1 MSLLASLVFAL
12 AAFAVVAAIR
22 STVLQY
28 GNAALANVAALR
40 DCSASREF
48 RVQAVTVVARQ
59 TAGGEVRV
67 GDARRIAARNPAPRR
82 INRSATLRAA
92 A

>member
-1 MSLLASLVFAL
+1 MSLLASLVIAL
-12 AAFAVVAAIR
+12 AAFAVVAALR

-28 GNAALANVAALR
+28 GNAALANVATLR
-40 DCSASREF
+40 DCGASREF

-59 TAGGEVRV
+59 TLGGDV
-67 GDARRIAARNPAPRR
+67 RRIAARNPAPRR

>member
-40 DCSASREF
+40 DCSDVRAF
-48 RVQAVTVVARQ
+48 RVQTVTVVARQ
-59 TAGGEVRV
+59 TLGGDV
-67 GDARRIAARNPAPRR
+67 RRIAARTPAPRR
-82 INRSATLRAA
+82 VKPTAKLRAA

>member
-1 MSLLASLVFAL
+1 MSFLASLVFAL
-12 AAFAVVAAIR
+12 AALVVVVAVR

-28 GNAALANVAALR
+28 RGAALRNIAALR

-48 RVQAVTVVARQ
+48 RVQTVTVVARQ
-59 TAGGEVRV
+59 TAVIRP
-67 GDARRIAARNPAPRR
+67 IAARNAAPRR

>member
-1 MSLLASLVFAL
+1 MSFLASLVFAL
-12 AAFAVVAAIR
+12 AAFVVVVAVR

-28 GNAALANVAALR
+28 RDAALRNVAALR
-40 DCSASREF
+40 DCSTSREF

-59 TAGGEVRV
+59 TV
-67 GDARRIAARNPAPRR
+67 GTEIRRIATRNAVSRR

>member
-1 MSLLASLVFAL
+1 MSILASLVFAL
-12 AAFAVVAAIR
+12 AALAVVAAVR
-22 STVLQY
+22 STVLQF

-48 RVQAVTVVARQ
+48 RVQAVTVVARP
-59 TAGGEVRV
+59 APADV
-67 GDARRIAARNPAPRR
+67 RRIAARNPAPRR
-82 INRSATLRAA
+82 IKLAAGLRAA

>member
-1 MSLLASLVFAL
+1 MSFLASLVFAL
-12 AAFAVVAAIR
+12 AAIVVVAAVR

-28 GNAALANVAALR
+28 RGAALRNVAALR

-59 TAGGEVRV
+59 TAVIRP
-67 GDARRIAARNPAPRR
+67 IAARNPAPRR

>member
-1 MSLLASLVFAL
+1 MSFLASLVFAL
-12 AAFAVVAAIR
+12 AALVVVAAVR

-28 GNAALANVAALR
+28 RGAALRNVAALR

-59 TAGGEVRV
+59 TAVIRP
-67 GDARRIAARNPAPRR
+67 IAARSPAPRR
-82 INRSATLRAA
+82 NRAATLRAA

>member
-12 AAFAVVAAIR
+12 AAFAVVAAVR

-40 DCSASREF
+40 DCSDVRAF
-48 RVQAVTVVARQ
+48 RVQTVTVVARK
-59 TAGGEVRV
+59 TVGGDV
-67 GDARRIAARNPAPRR
+67 RRIAARPPAPRR
-82 INRSATLRAA
+82 VKPTAKLRAA

>member
-12 AAFAVVAAIR
+12 ATFAVVVAIR

-40 DCSASREF
+40 NCSDVRAF
-48 RVQAVTVVARQ
+48 RVQTVTVVARQ
-59 TAGGEVRV
+59 TVGGEVRRIV
-67 GDARRIAARNPAPRR
+67 ARYTAPRR
-82 INRSATLRAA
+82 VRLSATLRAA

>member
-1 MSLLASLVFAL
+1 MSFLASLVFAL
-12 AAFAVVAAIR
+12 ASIVVVAAVR

-28 GNAALANVAALR
+28 RGAALRNVAALR

-59 TAGGEVRV
+59 TAVIRP
-67 GDARRIAARNPAPRR
+67 IAARNPAPRR

>member
-1 MSLLASLVFAL
+1 MSLLASLVYAL

-48 RVQAVTVVARQ
+48 RVQAVTVVARH
-59 TAGGEVRV
+59 TVGGDV
-67 GDARRIAARNPAPRR
+67 RRIAARNPAPRR
-82 INRSATLRAA
+82 INRSAPLRAA

>member
-1 MSLLASLVFAL
+1 MSFLAPLVFAL
-12 AAFAVVAAIR
+12 AALVVVVAVR

-28 GNAALANVAALR
+28 RGAALRNVAALR

-48 RVQAVTVVARQ
+48 RVQALTVVARQ
-59 TAGGEVRV
+59 TAVIRP
-67 GDARRIAARNPAPRR
+67 IAARNATPRR

>member
-1 MSLLASLVFAL
+1 MSFLASLVFAL
-12 AAFAVVAAIR
+12 AAIVVVAAVR

-28 GNAALANVAALR
+28 RGAALRNVAALR
-40 DCSASREF
+40 DCSTSREF

-59 TAGGEVRV
+59 TV
-67 GDARRIAARNPAPRR
+67 GTDIRRIAARNAAPRR

>member
-1 MSLLASLVFAL
+1 MSILASLVFAL
-12 AAFAVVAAIR
+12 AAVAVVAAVR

-28 GNAALANVAALR
+28 RDAVLRNVAALR

-48 RVQAVTVVARQ
+48 RVQAVTVVGRQ
-59 TAGGEVRV
+59 TGG
-67 GDARRIAARNPAPRR
+67 GDVRRIAARNPVLRR
-82 INRSATLRAA
+82 ISRSPTLRAA

>member
-28 GNAALANVAALR
+28 GNAALANVAALHN
-40 DCSASREF
+40 CSDVRAF
-48 RVQAVTVVARQ
+48 RVQTVTVVARQ
-59 TAGGEVRV
+59 TVGGEV
-67 GDARRIAARNPAPRR
+67 RRIAARPPAPRR
-82 INRSATLRAA
+82 VRLSATLRAA

>member
-12 AAFAVVAAIR
+12 AAFAVIAAVR

-28 GNAALANVAALR
+28 GDAALANVAALR
-40 DCSASREF
+40 DCSASRVF
-48 RVQAVTVVARQ
+48 RIQAVTVVARQ
-59 TAGGEVRV
+59 TAPHTAGSDV
-67 GDARRIAARNPAPRR
+67 RRIAARNPVPRRISRSAPRR
-82 INRSATLRAA
+82 AA

>member
-12 AAFAVVAAIR
+12 AALVVLAAIR
-22 STVLQY
+22 STILQY

-40 DCSASREF
+40 DCSTLREF
-48 RVQAVTVVARQ
+48 RVQSVTVATRQ
-59 TAGGEVRV
+59 IAGIDV
-67 GDARRIAARNPAPRR
+67 RRITARNPAPHR